1 MEIKRMSYI
10 VIYQGKHILER
21 LSKLPVDVAYVSK
34 KLHYAVIYADK
45 EQEKNLKK
53 QLKEVKGFK
62 FFGPSHLYDE
72 NLNFTVK

>member
-10 VIYQGKHILER
+10 VIYQGKNVLAKLE
-21 LSKLPVDVAYVSK
+21 KLPVDIAYVSH
-34 KLHYAVIYADK
+34 KLNYAVIYADK
-45 EQEKNLKK
+45 EQEKNLKS

-62 FFGPSHLYDE
+62 FFGPSHLYDD